1 MKKFYSKT
9 TGGFYPEGMRADYEA
24 AGTWPADGVEITD
37 DEHAALIDGQS
48 AGKRI
53 IAGADGRPVLSDPP
67 TVPFAQ
73 IAAAYLNT
81 VRITREGILNRISG
95 IGFAAMADGDTA
107 TVDGIV
113 TARQALLDIT
123 HAPGVLAATDAD
135 ELKTAVLAAYKAI
148 ASAAP
153 ASIRSAFNTVGL

>member
-1 MKKFYSKT
+1 LI
-9 TGGFYPEGMRADYEA
+9 
-24 AGTWPADGVEITD
+24 AGQA
-37 DEHAALIDGQS
+37 

-53 IAGADGRPVLSDPP
+53 VAGADGLPVLSDPP
-67 TVPFAQ
+67 VMSYSQ
-73 IAAAYLNT
+73 IAADYLDT
-81 VRITREGILNRISG
+81 VRITRESILNRISG

-123 HAPGVLAATDAD
+123 HAPGVLAATDGD
-135 ELKTAVLAAYKAI
+135 ELKTAVLAVYKAI

-153 ASIRSAFNTVGL
+153 ASIRSAFNAVGL